1 MIRMLASDIDH
12 TLFSHQTYAIPEMNL
27 KAADTL
33 RSQGVELVL
42 ATARIYA
49 GVRKLEAQLDMREK
63 GGMIIAS
70 AGAELIDCR
79 RGIRTVLH
87 SLTLDQIKT
96 LKQFSDAHPGVT
108 LAVQQEDLMVADG
121 YDASLDSDR
130 TVVGI
135 DFLVVGSD
143 FFSYMTKPACM
154 AGLTGDPQ
162 QLDEIEIQARA
173 VLKDVTL
180 TRSGPGFLDVT
191 PQGVH
196 KALALKQLCGRHGIP
211 LQALAAIGDGNNDRE
226 MLAEAGLSFAP
237 SNAVEAV
244 KKQVD
249 HVLGSCEEGAFAQAV
264 AMILERNEKERAHGT
279 V

>member
-1 MIRMLASDIDH
+1 MILMLASDIDN
-12 TLFSHQTYAIPEMNL
+12 TLFSHQTYAIPEVNL

-49 GVRKLEAQLDMREK
+49 GVRKLEAQLGMREK

-79 RGIRTVLH
+79 HGIRTVLH

-108 LAVQQEDLMVADG
+108 LAVQQEDLMIADG

-130 TVVGI
+130 T
-135 DFLVVGSD
+135 VVGSD

-162 QLDEIEIQARA
+162 QLDDIEFQARA

-237 SNAVEAV
+237 SNAVEVV

-279 V
+279 I